1 MSIGVGIIGAGI
13 MGADHARIFASS
25 VAGAHLVAISD
36 ADAARAKAVAE
47 ETGARRAL
55 SDPFALISDP
65 DVGAVLI
72 ASPDATHPD
81 FAIACIRAGKPVL
94 CEKPLAPTAVEGLRV
109 IEAEIAGGQFEAAL
123 EASRAGK
130 SAEAEALLTDLVK
143 GAGSGYRD
151 LARFRVASEMGLT
164 SPEKAVKA
172 FDELAADA
180 QLGPLLQG
188 LARLRA
194 AYLVADSASMDELK
208 ARVEP
213 LLPAGGAWG
222 SSARELLGLKALK
235 ANDFEGAGKYF
246 DAIMTEDAAPQAL
259 KQRAELYLSLV
270 RGGAVSAK
278 P

>member
-1 MSIGVGIIGAGI
+1 MT
-13 MGADHARIFASS
+13 DIFREIDEDIRRDRTVETFRKYGSWFIAAAVLV
-25 VAGAHLVAISD
+25 VAL
-36 ADAARAKAVAE
+36 
-47 ETGARRAL
+47 TGAYRWYQQ
-55 SDPFALISDP
+55 DKQ
-65 DVGAVLI
+65 
-72 ASPDATHPD
+72 H
-81 FAIACIRAGKPVL
+81 K
-94 CEKPLAPTAVEGLRV
+94 
-109 IEAEIAGGQFEAAL
+109 AEIAGGQFEAAL
-123 EASRAGK
+123 EASRVGK
-130 SAEAEALLTDLVK
+130 SAEAEALLTDLVQ

-164 SPEKAVKA
+164 SPEKAIKA

-194 AYLVADSASMDELK
+194 AYLVADSASMDELN

-246 DAIMTEDAAPQAL
+246 DAILTEDAAPQAL

>member
-1 MSIGVGIIGAGI
+1 MEIALSHRIPMTDIFREIDEDIRRDRTVETFRKYGSWFIGA
-13 MGADHARIFASS
+13 AVLV
-25 VAGAHLVAISD
+25 VAL
-36 ADAARAKAVAE
+36 
-47 ETGARRAL
+47 TGAYRWYQQ
-55 SDPFALISDP
+55 DKQ
-65 DVGAVLI
+65 
-72 ASPDATHPD
+72 H
-81 FAIACIRAGKPVL
+81 K
-94 CEKPLAPTAVEGLRV
+94 
-109 IEAEIAGGQFEAAL
+109 AEIAGGQFEAAL

-130 SAEAEALLTDLVK
+130 SAEAEALLTDLVQ

-164 SPEKAVKA
+164 APEKAVKA

>member
-1 MSIGVGIIGAGI
+1 MTDIFREIDEDIRRDRTVETFRKYGSWFIGA
-13 MGADHARIFASS
+13 AVLV
-25 VAGAHLVAISD
+25 VAL
-36 ADAARAKAVAE
+36 
-47 ETGARRAL
+47 TGAYRWYQQ
-55 SDPFALISDP
+55 DKQ
-65 DVGAVLI
+65 
-72 ASPDATHPD
+72 H
-81 FAIACIRAGKPVL
+81 K
-94 CEKPLAPTAVEGLRV
+94 
-109 IEAEIAGGQFEAAL
+109 AEIAGGQFEAAL

-130 SAEAEALLTDLVK
+130 SAEAEALLTDLVQ

-151 LARFRVASEMGLT
+151 LARFRVASEMGQT
-164 SPEKAVKA
+164 SPEKAIKA

-213 LLPAGGAWG
+213 LLPTGGTWA

-246 DAIMTEDAAPQAL
+246 DAILTEEAAPQAL
-259 KQRAELYLSLV
+259 RQRAELYLSLV

>member
-1 MSIGVGIIGAGI
+1 MTDIFREIDEDIRRDRTVETFRKYGSWFIGA
-13 MGADHARIFASS
+13 AVLV
-25 VAGAHLVAISD
+25 VAL
-36 ADAARAKAVAE
+36 
-47 ETGARRAL
+47 TGAYRWYQQ
-55 SDPFALISDP
+55 DKQ
-65 DVGAVLI
+65 
-72 ASPDATHPD
+72 H
-81 FAIACIRAGKPVL
+81 K
-94 CEKPLAPTAVEGLRV
+94 
-109 IEAEIAGGQFEAAL
+109 AEIAGGQFEAAL

-213 LLPAGGAWG
+213 LLPAGGTWA

>member
-1 MSIGVGIIGAGI
+1 MT
-13 MGADHARIFASS
+13 DIFREIDEDIRRDRTVETFRKYGSWFIAAAVLV
-25 VAGAHLVAISD
+25 VAL
-36 ADAARAKAVAE
+36 
-47 ETGARRAL
+47 TGAYRWYQQ
-55 SDPFALISDP
+55 DKQ
-65 DVGAVLI
+65 
-72 ASPDATHPD
+72 H
-81 FAIACIRAGKPVL
+81 K
-94 CEKPLAPTAVEGLRV
+94 
-109 IEAEIAGGQFEAAL
+109 AEIAGGQFEAAL

-130 SAEAEALLTDLVK
+130 SAEAEALLTDLVQ

-194 AYLVADSASMDELK
+194 AYLVADRASRDELK

>member
-1 MSIGVGIIGAGI
+1 MEIALSHRIAMTDIFREIDEDIRRDRTVETFRKYGSWFIGA
-13 MGADHARIFASS
+13 AVLV
-25 VAGAHLVAISD
+25 VAL
-36 ADAARAKAVAE
+36 
-47 ETGARRAL
+47 TGAYRWYQQDKL
-55 SDPFALISDP
+55 
-65 DVGAVLI
+65 
-72 ASPDATHPD
+72 H
-81 FAIACIRAGKPVL
+81 K
-94 CEKPLAPTAVEGLRV
+94 
-109 IEAEIAGGQFEAAL
+109 AEIAGGQFEAAL

-130 SAEAEALLTDLVK
+130 SAEAEALLTDLVQ

-164 SPEKAVKA
+164 SPEKAIKA

-246 DAIMTEDAAPQAL
+246 DAIMTEEAAPQAL
-259 KQRAELYLSLV
+259 RQRAELYLSLV

>member
-1 MSIGVGIIGAGI
+1 MTDIFREIDEDIRRDRTVETFRKYGSWFIGA
-13 MGADHARIFASS
+13 AVLV
-25 VAGAHLVAISD
+25 VAL
-36 ADAARAKAVAE
+36 
-47 ETGARRAL
+47 TGAYRWYQQ
-55 SDPFALISDP
+55 DKQ
-65 DVGAVLI
+65 
-72 ASPDATHPD
+72 H
-81 FAIACIRAGKPVL
+81 K
-94 CEKPLAPTAVEGLRV
+94 
-109 IEAEIAGGQFEAAL
+109 AEIAGGQFEAA
-123 EASRAGK
+123 
-130 SAEAEALLTDLVK
+130 AEAEALLTDLVQ

-164 SPEKAVKA
+164 SPEKAIKA

-208 ARVEP
+208 SRVEP

>member
-1 MSIGVGIIGAGI
+1 MTDIFREIDEDIRRDRTVETFRKYGSWFIGA
-13 MGADHARIFASS
+13 
-25 VAGAHLVAISD
+25 
-36 ADAARAKAVAE
+36 
-47 ETGARRAL
+47 
-55 SDPFALISDP
+55 
-65 DVGAVLI
+65 AVLI
-72 ASPDATHPD
+72 
-81 FAIACIRAGKPVL
+81 V
-94 CEKPLAPTAVEGLRV
+94 AVTGAYRWYQQDKQHK
-109 IEAEIAGGQFEAAL
+109 AEIAGGQFEAAL

-130 SAEAEALLTDLVK
+130 SAEAEALLTELVQ

-151 LARFRVASEMGLT
+151 LARFRLASEMGLT
-164 SPEKAVKA
+164 APEKAIKA
-172 FDELAADA
+172 FDALAADA

-208 ARVEP
+208 ARLEP

-246 DAIMTEDAAPQAL
+246 DAILTEDAAPQAL
-259 KQRAELYLSLV
+259 RQRAELYLSLV

>member
-1 MSIGVGIIGAGI
+1 MT
-13 MGADHARIFASS
+13 DIFREIDEDIRRDRTVETFRKYGSWFIAAAVLV
-25 VAGAHLVAISD
+25 VAL
-36 ADAARAKAVAE
+36 
-47 ETGARRAL
+47 TGAYRGYQQ
-55 SDPFALISDP
+55 DKQ
-65 DVGAVLI
+65 
-72 ASPDATHPD
+72 H
-81 FAIACIRAGKPVL
+81 K
-94 CEKPLAPTAVEGLRV
+94 
-109 IEAEIAGGQFEAAL
+109 AEIAGGQFEAAL

-130 SAEAEALLTDLVK
+130 SAEAEALLTDLVQ

-246 DAIMTEDAAPQAL
+246 DAIMTEDAAPLAL